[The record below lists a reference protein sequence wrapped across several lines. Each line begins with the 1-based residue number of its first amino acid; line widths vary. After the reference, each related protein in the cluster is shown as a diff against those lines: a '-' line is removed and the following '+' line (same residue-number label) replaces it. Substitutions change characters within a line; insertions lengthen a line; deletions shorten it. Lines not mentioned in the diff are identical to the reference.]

1 MRDPQGLYEL
11 HGQAADLGHPVLI
24 HALDGFVDAGRAV
37 RLAREHILASLDNSV
52 LATFAVDELFD
63 YRARRPEM
71 IFDTDHWVSF
81 ADPELTLHVVR
92 DASRQPFLLLSG
104 PEPDT
109 QWERFSAAIEE
120 LARRF
125 NVRTVIGLD
134 AIPMGVPHTRPSS
147 VIAHANPPTLVADYT
162 SWLGT
167 VQVPA
172 SAGHLLEFRLGNA
185 GIDSVG
191 FAVNVPHYLAQLDY
205 PEAAI
210 TLLDSVTRIAN
221 LVIPAGPLVEASRGV
236 RVSVDEQ
243 VAASEE
249 IAAVVRALEQQYD
262 SITSGAGSSLVTDG
276 SRLPTADEL
285 GAEFEQYLARE
296 SRQSR
301 PPNDP
306 ADPASPGES
315 APPDDSSPPDDDA

>member
-1 MRDPQGLYEL
+1 VNVQDPQGLYEMR
-11 HGQAADLGHPVLI
+11 GQHDDLGHPILI
-24 HALDGFVDAGRAV
+24 QALDGFVDAGRAV
-37 RLAREHILASLDNSV
+37 RLAREHILSTLDAEVVASFD
-52 LATFAVDELFD
+52 VDQLFD

-81 ADPELTLHVVR
+81 AEPHLDVHVVR
-92 DASRQPFLLLSG
+92 DASRQPFLMLSG
-104 PEPDT
+104 PEPDV
-109 QWERFSAAIEE
+109 QWERFAAAVEQI
-120 LARRF
+120 ARRLGARMI
-125 NVRTVIGLD
+125 VGLD

-210 TLLDSVTRIAN
+210 TLLDSVTRIGN
-221 LVIPAGPLVEASRGV
+221 LVIPAGRLTEAAVEIRTN
-236 RVSVDEQ
+236 VDEQ

-249 IAAVVRALEQQYD
+249 ITAIVRALEQQYD
-262 SITSGAGSSLVTDG
+262 AITSGTENSLVTDG

-285 GAEFEQYLARE
+285 GAEFEQYLARQP
-296 SRQSR
+296 R
-301 PPNDP
+301 
-306 ADPASPGES
+306 
-315 APPDDSSPPDDDA
+315 PDDET